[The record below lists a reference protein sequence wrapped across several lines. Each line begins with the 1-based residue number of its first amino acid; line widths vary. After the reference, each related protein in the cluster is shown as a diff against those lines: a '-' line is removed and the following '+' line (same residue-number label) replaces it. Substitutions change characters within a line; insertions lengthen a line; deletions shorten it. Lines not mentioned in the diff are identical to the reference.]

1 MKPHTNQPLSDYIE
15 FSIEEMITRSAA
27 VYTSLKRRHSIRQFS
42 DRDVPKTVI
51 ENGIKAAWTAPSGAN
66 HQPWHFVAIHSPKI
80 KREVREAAEANEQR
94 FYDGRAGDEWLDA
107 LKPLGTDAQ
116 KP

>member
-1 MKPHTNQPLSDYIE
+1 MKPRTNLLDYIDTNQPLSDYIE

-51 ENGIKAAWTAPSGAN
+51 ENCLKAAGTGAPG
-66 HQPWHFVAIHSPKI
+66 ITLL
-80 KREVREAAEANEQR
+80 AER
-94 FYDGRAGDEWLDA
+94 
-107 LKPLGTDAQ
+107 
-116 KP
+116 